1 MFILSLAITKI
12 ALLRVIIM
20 DLFALL
26 GIDRNCS
33 QSEFEQFRRDFD
45 FTRAD
50 LVSVKKIL
58 RICII

>member
-12 ALLRVIIM
+12 ALFRVIVM

-33 QSEFEQFRRDFD
+33 QSDFEQFRRDFD

-50 LVSVKKIL
+50 LVSVKKY
-58 RICII
+58 